1 MQEAK
6 GSAPMIHRLPCTIH
20 HRGPGAISNF
30 FQPQKLGEAKGAE
43 GDEYKANFRGLEL
56 KGRTVSIP
64 EGSKGLV
71 LETQGDCLSAVEAM
85 KKPLKVVGRFNKFL
99 TWDFALSV
107 AGQEQF
113 HAGMNDWSAI
123 AKLIH
128 DPLPLPD
135 KENDPNQNTK

>member
-64 EGSKGLV
+64 EGSKGIRSPLRSCFLFSGTGV
-71 LETQGDCLSAVEAM
+71 GDTGGLSECSRGYEKA
-85 KKPLKVVGRFNKFL
+85 
-99 TWDFALSV
+99 
-107 AGQEQF
+107 
-113 HAGMNDWSAI
+113 
-123 AKLIH
+123 AK
-128 DPLPLPD
+128 
-135 KENDPNQNTK
+135 